1 MKDNLYHESHLVI
14 YKKGDYCWISPLLH
28 NSILCIPVTCHLSV
42 RFNPNQMMPENGMI
56 SNETCT
62 RFVADQNM
70 QKEQYSSFRIDIPV
84 EKLDFINVTV
94 LGENITCG
102 YDLYVMPLNTAET
115 TTWKGIW
122 VTCPLLQT
130 TTATGMNKRCVFR
143 CQCHLALCK
152 EIQVYKRLRNYEEG
166 SWILCYVCV
175 SYKIQGDYII
185 DKFLSFTEKFENN
198 KCISFVFF

>member
-1 MKDNLYHESHLVI
+1 
-14 YKKGDYCWISPLLH
+14 
-28 NSILCIPVTCHLSV
+28 
-42 RFNPNQMMPENGMI
+42 MMPENGMI

-94 LGENITCG
+94 LGKNITCG
-102 YDLYVMPLNTAET
+102 YDLYVMPLNIAET

-143 CQCHLALCK
+143 CQFH
-152 EIQVYKRLRNYEEG
+152 NYEDG
-166 SWILCYVCV
+166 SWTLCYVCV

-185 DKFLSFTEKFENN
+185 DTFHSFTEKLENN